1 MFDSHQ
7 KSTGTQ
13 YTMTVA
19 LLIVAFIFSP
29 AVLIL
34 SRPFGYVSVSL
45 ALACSAL
52 CVAFAWVNWRKYSQ
66 LTIPSLETPHA
77 RSK

>member
-7 KSTGTQ
+7 KPTGTQ
-13 YTMTVA
+13 YTMTIA
-19 LLIVAFIFSP
+19 LLVVAFIFSP
-29 AVLIL
+29 AVLYV
-34 SRPFGYVSVSL
+34 SRPFGYASLAL

-52 CVAFAWVNWRKYSQ
+52 CVVLSAIHWKKYSQ
-66 LTIPSLETPHA
+66 RTIPSLETQYP

>member
-13 YTMTVA
+13 YTTSVA
-19 LLIVAFIFSP
+19 SLMVAFAFSP

-34 SRPFGYVSVSL
+34 SHPVGYVSVSL
-45 ALACSAL
+45 AVACSAL
-52 CVAFAWVNWRKYSQ
+52 CVTFAWFDWKFYSR
-66 LTIPSLETPHA
+66 LTIPSIEAPEA
-77 RSK
+77 GSK

>member
-13 YTMTVA
+13 YTTTVA

-29 AVLIL
+29 VILIV

-45 ALACSAL
+45 ALACSVL
-52 CVAFAWVNWRKYSQ
+52 CVAFAWVSWRKYSQ
-66 LTIPSLETPHA
+66 LTIPSIETPNP
-77 RSK
+77 RSR